1 MRSGLAST
9 WKTLTKNL
17 GLGFQL
23 LASRKRMLYVGTLPM
38 SLKQWDQIVWLFVQ
52 YLAIYYFENL
62 HNTANVGSKLWQII
76 NKLSNQIAEYSQNI
90 AKVAKFC
97 NIWSHWPGDKISQS
111 FFFEEFLPKTTNK
124 EKISSGILKCLK
136 FRKAQKT
143 NKDQKRGFNSDNIFV
158 EKNDDLSIW
167 KHTDWA
173 MTA

>member
-62 HNTANVGSKLWQII
+62 HNTAKVGSKLWQII
-76 NKLSNQIAEYSQNI
+76 NKLSNKLPNT
-90 AKVAKFC
+90 F
-97 NIWSHWPGDKISQS
+97 KI
-111 FFFEEFLPKTTNK
+111 LPKWQNFAISGHTGLQHHSLSASDVFHLRCNTFYLHNYQTQTTLEPFQFTAPATK
-124 EKISSGILKCLK
+124 KKLLKI
-136 FRKAQKT
+136 
-143 NKDQKRGFNSDNIFV
+143 
-158 EKNDDLSIW
+158 
-167 KHTDWA
+167 
-173 MTA
+173 